1 MRAAGHGV
9 EAQFQLP
16 IPVDD
21 FMQRSH
27 PTDQL
32 FNRHNFQS
40 FSFPTAQDGMQH
52 SHNVPV
58 LGFQLAN

>member
-1 MRAAGHGV
+1 MTSLSCSEMRAAGHGV

-16 IPVDD
+16 VSVDD

-32 FNRHNFQS
+32 FNRPPN
-40 FSFPTAQDGMQH
+40 
-52 SHNVPV
+52 
-58 LGFQLAN
+58 